1 MTVLKNQV
9 QAKIMLRVDQPQV
22 TRGGQVKDQP
32 SLFWSQ
38 NFSPVQQEQLQVTED
53 RMKCKHTRGIS
64 VQKSSKCKV
73 KSFPGGLSRSTFPQ
87 NTT

>member
-64 VQKSSKCKV
+64 VQKSSK
-73 KSFPGGLSRSTFPQ
+73 
-87 NTT
+87 